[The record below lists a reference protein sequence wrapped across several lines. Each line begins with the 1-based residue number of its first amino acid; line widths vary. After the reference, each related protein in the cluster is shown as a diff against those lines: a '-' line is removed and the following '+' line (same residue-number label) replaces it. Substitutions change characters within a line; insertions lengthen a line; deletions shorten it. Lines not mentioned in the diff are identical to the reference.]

1 MGLSQSLQVTSYI
14 KMIDIWMLF
23 TMTIPFLEVVIHTAN
38 EIMKKTV
45 YGPERKVGIINVKS
59 DDNLEE
65 EIAPKKGTIIM
76 RLTSRVL
83 LPTISLIFT
92 IIFWVAGFVKPFFAS
107 ATTYINKSDCLSI
120 DLI

>member
-1 MGLSQSLQVTSYI
+1 
-14 KMIDIWMLF
+14 MIDIWMLF

-45 YGPERKVGIINVKS
+45 PGLERRVGVIKVKS
-59 DDNLEE
+59 DDNSEE
-65 EIAPKKGTIIM
+65 EIEPKKGTITM

-107 ATTYINKSDCLSI
+107 ATTPYINKSDCLSI

>member
-1 MGLSQSLQVTSYI
+1 
-14 KMIDIWMLF
+14 MIDIWMLF

-92 IIFWVAGFVKPFFAS
+92 IIFWVAGFVKPFFAN
-107 ATTYINKSDCLSI
+107 ATTSHINKSDCLSI